1 MTDAYR
7 EDLAHIHDVGFGHLA
22 KNAALILLE
31 ALHQSGTDHGLV
43 IDLGCGSGLLAK
55 ELSASGYDVLGI
67 DISGAMLDIA
77 RKRVPTARFRQE
89 SLLKA
94 RLPPCVAVAAVG
106 ECFNYLFDE
115 NNTRQGLYELF
126 GRIYKALDPGGVF
139 LFDVAEPGRVSGP
152 GPQLAHTEGE
162 DWTVF
167 MSAEEDLTNV
177 LLTRRI
183 TTFRKVVGELYRRD
197 QETHQLRL
205 VPKSELLEW
214 LGELGFDV
222 DVLDGYGQL
231 RFPPGHTR
239 YLAHKKT

>member
-22 KNAALILLE
+22 ENATPVLLE
-31 ALHQSGTDHGLV
+31 AIHQSGADHGLI

-55 ELSASGYDVLGI
+55 ELSANGYEVLGI
-67 DISGAMLDIA
+67 DISGAMLAVA

-89 SLLKA
+89 SLLEA

-106 ECFNYLFDE
+106 ECFNYLFDKT
-115 NNTRQGLYELF
+115 NTRQGLYELF
-126 GRIYKALDPGGVF
+126 GRIYKALDPGGVL
-139 LFDVAEPGRVSGP
+139 LFDVAEPGCVSGP

-167 MSAEEDLTNV
+167 MSAEEDRTRG

-205 VPKSELLEW
+205 VPRSELLEQ
-214 LGELGFDV
+214 LSGLGFEV
-222 DVLDGYGQL
+222 DILEGYGQL
-231 RFPPGHTR
+231 RFPPGHTGL
-239 YLAHKKT
+239 LAHKKT